1 MEAGEQEHQEP
12 PRRSRRPPGVEE
24 SQEDAAVEEVIVIS
38 PVPLPLRNFDRDTTE
53 PISFYFSSLEE
64 VLAWTPTSDDA
75 FNICNVPL
83 APRQPPLHSGRPR
96 TLVCHD
102 MMGGYL
108 EDRFVQGS
116 ATPDPYVFYHWQ
128 HIDIFVYFSHR
139 LLTIPPVGWTNAAH
153 RHGVSVLGTLI
164 TEWTEGA
171 SICEMFLGG
180 TEDTFRAVADQLVR
194 IAQFFGFDGWLVN
207 IENVLTAAAVS
218 NAPRFLRYL
227 TEELHRQ
234 VPGSLVLWYDS
245 VVEGGQLK
253 WQDELNEKNRVFFEA
268 CDGLFTNYNWREE
281 HLERT
286 AAAAG
291 ARPQDVYV
299 GVDVFARGSV
309 VGGRFE
315 TDKSLALI
323 RKHKLSAALFAPGWV
338 YECLDRSHFLRNQ
351 DRWVRG
357 APGGGGAR
365 LPGAGEAGLRAST
378 GRTGFMSR
386 PSHGAGG
393 D

>member
-1 MEAGEQEHQEP
+1 AAARRWTLLIGGRAAMDAPDWRPRGEDAP
-12 PRRSRRPPGVEE
+12 DWRPRGDGRSWVEE

-153 RHGVSVLGTLI
+153 RHGVSVLGELGAGTATLRRAL
-164 TEWTEGA
+164 TGGGGA
-171 SICEMFLGG
+171 SCCPREGRTLVWGGPHSDPGVAQMFCR
-180 TEDTFRAVADQLVR
+180 EQ
-194 IAQFFGFDGWLVN
+194 
-207 IENVLTAAAVS
+207 AAAVS

-253 WQDELNEKNRVFFEA
+253 WQDELNEKNR
-268 CDGLFTNYNWREE
+268 
-281 HLERT
+281 
-286 AAAAG
+286 
-291 ARPQDVYV
+291 
-299 GVDVFARGSV
+299 
-309 VGGRFE
+309 
-315 TDKSLALI
+315 
-323 RKHKLSAALFAPGWV
+323 
-338 YECLDRSHFLRNQ
+338 
-351 DRWVRG
+351 
-357 APGGGGAR
+357 
-365 LPGAGEAGLRAST
+365 
-378 GRTGFMSR
+378 
-386 PSHGAGG
+386 
-393 D
+393 